1 MDSNAACLRR
11 RNSLKGE
18 RGTGK
23 QSPKDEEKKKKKKRK
38 KQDISL

>member
-1 MDSNAACLRR
+1 MDSSAACLRR
-11 RNSLKGE
+11 RDSLKGA

-23 QSPKDEEKKKKKKRK
+23 QSPKDEEKKKKKSK